1 MRIAVI
7 TPHLPE
13 RRDMLDELRA
23 CIEAQTRPPDVWI
36 VVADYERA
44 GPTHTANRA
53 LAAALEAGV
62 DYILPFSDDNLMDPG
77 HIDRLYREVNIPF
90 GYNADIVYAPPKVV
104 GRDGFEGYVNGP
116 FDADRLMRESY
127 IDASAL
133 CAAWIFRKIGGW
145 RDGHGYLDHDWFKR
159 AHAAG
164 AWFVRVPE
172 QTWTYRFHGGN
183 DSWRG

>member
-1 MRIAVI
+1 
-7 TPHLPE
+7 
-13 RRDMLDELRA
+13 MLDELRA
-23 CIEAQTRPPDVWI
+23 CIEEQTRKPDVWI

-44 GPTHTANRA
+44 GPTATANRA

-62 DYILPFSDDNLMDPG
+62 DYILPFSDDNLMAPR
-77 HIDRLYREVNIPF
+77 HIASLWAPVAHRPPDEDTPP
-90 GYNADIVYAPPKVV
+90 DIVYCPPIVS

-159 AHAAG
+159 AHMAG
-164 AWFVRVPE
+164 ARFERVPE